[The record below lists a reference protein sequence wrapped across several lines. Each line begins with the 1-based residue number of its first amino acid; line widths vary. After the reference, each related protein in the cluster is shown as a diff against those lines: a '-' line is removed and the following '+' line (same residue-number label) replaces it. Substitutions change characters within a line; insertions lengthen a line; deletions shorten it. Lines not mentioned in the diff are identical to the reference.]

1 MGSGETG
8 LRVIDLFSGAGG
20 LSEGFRQAGYLVG
33 LGLDFDEEACR
44 THQLNHPQTKVL
56 CTDVRGVSG
65 ADLLAESG
73 FAEVDVMI
81 GGPSCQGFSTQGR
94 RGSWASEDDPR
105 NLLYREYAR
114 LVSDLQP
121 EWFVMENVPGLL
133 WYDGGRFGRQIFAAF
148 QRQGYHVQ
156 HKIVLAADF
165 GVPQLRRRLLIVGN
179 RVGETFAWPA
189 QTHMGAVRRD
199 AIELWERR
207 RREQYP
213 HLAPHRTLWEAIS
226 DLPALPADGGQEE
239 AKYPDVVRTEYQ
251 ELMRDGSRRLYD
263 HQSPPLP
270 QVHYDLI
277 KHVKEGQT
285 WREIPPELLPER
297 FAKIRRTDGTN
308 LFARPDRNRPSYT
321 IITQF
326 GNVTTGA
333 YTHPSQDRALS
344 AREGAR
350 IQSFPDRYRFTGTLT
365 SKYRQTGNA
374 VPPLLARK
382 VAEALT
388 RVVNGHVEASETTPR
403 RGHLEPEQI
412 SLLAG
417 V

>member
-1 MGSGETG
+1 MSSRATG

-20 LSEGFRQAGYLVG
+20 LSEGFRQAGYRVG
-33 LGLDFDEEACR
+33 AGLDNDEEACS
-44 THQLNHPQTKVL
+44 THALNHPEAQVL
-56 CTDVRGVSG
+56 CTDVREVSG
-65 ADLLAESG
+65 VDLLAEAG

-105 NLLYREYAR
+105 NMLYREYAR
-114 LVSDLQP
+114 LVGDLQP

-133 WYDGGRFGRQIFAAF
+133 WYKRGEFGRRIFAEFGRQ
-148 QRQGYHVQ
+148 GYEVQ
-156 HKIVLAADF
+156 HKILLAADY

-179 RVGETFAWPA
+179 RVGKTFHWPK

-207 RREQYP
+207 RREHHA
-213 HLAPHRTLWEAIS
+213 HLSPHRTLWEAIS
-226 DLPALPADGGQEE
+226 DLPRISAGGGLDEVR
-239 AKYPDVVRTEYQ
+239 YPDVERTEYQ
-251 ELMRDGSRRLYD
+251 ELVRGGSPRLYD

-270 QVHYDLI
+270 RVHLDLI
-277 KHVKEGQT
+277 RHVREGQT
-285 WREIPPELLPER
+285 WREIPQELLPAR
-297 FAKIRRTDGTN
+297 FARIRRTDGTN

-333 YTHPSQDRALS
+333 YTHPTQDRALS

-350 IQSFPDRYRFTGTLT
+350 YPVLSRLVSVR
-365 SKYRQTGNA
+365 
-374 VPPLLARK
+374 
-382 VAEALT
+382 
-388 RVVNGHVEASETTPR
+388 R
-403 RGHLEPEQI
+403 RGHGKVQADRQRSATPPRSQG
-412 SLLAG
+412 SRGAHARYQWG
-417 V
+417 PG